1 LKASTLVGIA
11 LLAPA
16 FLVLR
21 VVDSQT
27 VTQPSMATTSGF
39 VVILTPGFPIA
50 SIVSGLM
57 LGLAILVFV
66 RKRNRVRVQS
76 RS

>member
-1 LKASTLVGIA
+1 MKASTLVGIA

-21 VVDSQT
+21 AVDGQT
-27 VTQPSMATTSGF
+27 VAQQHTTTTSGF
-39 VVILTPGFPIA
+39 VVILIPGFPIA

-66 RKRNRVRVQS
+66 RKRNRVRV
-76 RS
+76 